1 VLQRW
6 KPIVACLCSIM
17 FAAAI
22 GCNRSGDGSQPSAAI
37 EGSAKDGPSTDG
49 MPPPPKPNS
58 DSQHPVVLIQTS
70 LGDITVELDRRK
82 ALLTVDN
89 FLAYVKSSFY
99 DQTIIHQVYKD
110 QAIMAGGYGTNGMAK
125 PARTAVRNEADNG
138 MKNLRYTIAMTR
150 WPDSVHSATS
160 QFFINVAD
168 NPSLDYK
175 DRTPDG
181 YGYCVFGK
189 VIEGMDVVD
198 AINRVEVHDAP
209 RFDRTPKE
217 QVVVKSIRL
226 IR

>member
-1 VLQRW
+1 M
-6 KPIVACLCSIM
+6 SS
-17 FAAAI
+17 AAI
-22 GCNRSGDGSQPSAAI
+22 GCNRSGDGSQPPAAI

-49 MPPPPKPNS
+49 MQPPPPPKPNS
-58 DSQHPVVLIQTS
+58 DSQHPVILIQTS
-70 LGDITVELDRRK
+70 LGDITVELNRQK

-89 FLAYVKSSFY
+89 FLTYVKASFY

-110 QAIMAGGYGTNGMAK
+110 QGIMAGGYGANGLPK
-125 PARTAVRNEADNG
+125 PVHPPIRNGADN
-138 MKNLRYTIAMTR
+138 MLKNLRGTIAMYRLPTTI
-150 WPDSVHSATS
+150 DSATS

-175 DRTPDG
+175 DRTPEG

-198 AINRVEVHDAP
+198 AINRVEVRDAP
-209 RFDRTPKE
+209 QFDRTPKE